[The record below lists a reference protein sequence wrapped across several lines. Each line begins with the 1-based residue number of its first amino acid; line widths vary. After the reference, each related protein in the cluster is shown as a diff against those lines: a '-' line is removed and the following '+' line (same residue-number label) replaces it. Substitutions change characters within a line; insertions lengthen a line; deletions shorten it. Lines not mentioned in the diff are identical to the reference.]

1 MRVSKE
7 HDVRRNEILDKAAYL
22 FEKNGYNRTT
32 VNDILC
38 EVNIAKG
45 TFYYYFK
52 SKEEVMDAILDRYL
66 ELALEKA
73 EAVKMSKDL
82 TPTEKLL
89 QVILALRM
97 SESKGGVIEEL
108 HNPENALMHQKTI
121 TGVVM
126 GLTPIM
132 ADIVKEGIEAGD
144 FTTPFPEQIIQIML
158 TASLTLTDEGIF
170 SFTKEEQV
178 QLIEAI
184 VYSFETLLGAKK
196 GSFTY
201 GVQILSERMKEDRR
215 QDDFRE

>member
-89 QVILALRM
+89 QVILALHM